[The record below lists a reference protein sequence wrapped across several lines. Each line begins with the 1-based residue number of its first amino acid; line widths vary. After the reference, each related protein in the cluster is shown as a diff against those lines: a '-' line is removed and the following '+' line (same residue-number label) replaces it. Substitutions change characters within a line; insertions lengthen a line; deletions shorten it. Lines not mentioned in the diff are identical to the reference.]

1 MSEFNHLALVDEL
14 VKSVIAEHA
23 PAVDASGEFPK
34 ASIDA
39 FLKSPLSGL
48 LIAEDAGGAGKGH
61 REAAEVVER
70 IAMACGSTAMIV
82 CMHYAGSHVIQSH
95 GGAKGVREA
104 IVKGEHLSTLAFSES
119 GSRSQFW
126 APVSTAKRD
135 GDSVVLDAHK
145 SWITAANHA
154 TAYVWSSQPASAEG
168 VSSIWLVPRDSAG
181 LDIGKGF
188 NGIGLRGNDST
199 PVGAKGVKIP
209 AANLLGEDGKGLDV
223 MLGTVL
229 PLFNAMTSAVALGLM
244 TAATNNT
251 AKHAGAT
258 RFAHS
263 DSALRELPTVRAYI
277 ARMQIKTDMVRALLS
292 DTLTALET
300 GREDAQLRV
309 LEIKAAA
316 GETATEVCDLAMR
329 VCGGAAFRRDV
340 GVERI
345 FRDARAGTIMA
356 PTTDH
361 LYDFIGK
368 ALTGMDVF

>member
-1 MSEFNHLALVDEL
+1 MSEKNHITIVDEL
-14 VKSVIAEHA
+14 VSSVVAERA
-23 PAVDASGEFPK
+23 PIVDASGEFPK

-48 LIAEDAGGAGKGH
+48 LIGEDAGGLGKGH

-70 IAMACGSTAMIV
+70 LAMACGSTAMIV
-82 CMHYAGSHVIQSH
+82 CMHYAGSHVIQTH
-95 GGAKGVREA
+95 GGSKEVREA
-104 IVKGEHLSTLAFSES
+104 IARGDHLSTLAFSES

-126 APVSTAKRD
+126 APVSTAKKD
-135 GDSVVLDAHK
+135 GDRIVLDARK
-145 SWITAANHA
+145 SWVTAANHA
-154 TAYVWSSQPASAEG
+154 TAYVWSSQPANQEG

-188 NGIGLRGNDST
+188 DGIGLRGNDST
-199 PVGAKGVKIP
+199 PVSAKGVSIP

-229 PLFNAMTSAVALGLM
+229 PLFNVMTSAVALGLM
-244 TAATNNT
+244 TAATTNT

-258 RFAHS
+258 RFQHS

-277 ARMQIKTDMVRALLS
+277 ARMQIETDMVRCLLG
-292 DTLTALET
+292 DTISALEG
-300 GREDAQLRV
+300 GRDDAQLRV
-309 LEIKAAA
+309 LEVKAAA

-329 VCGGAAFRRDV
+329 VCGGAAFRRDL
-340 GVERI
+340 GIERI

-368 ALTGMDVF
+368 ALTGMNVF